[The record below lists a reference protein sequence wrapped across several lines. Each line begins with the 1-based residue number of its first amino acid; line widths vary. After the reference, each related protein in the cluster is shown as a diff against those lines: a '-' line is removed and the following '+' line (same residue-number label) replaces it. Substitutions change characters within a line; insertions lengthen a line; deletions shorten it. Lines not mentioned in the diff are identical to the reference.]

1 MAQENLN
8 PFEIAQRQFDAA
20 ADKLGL
26 PDGMRQLLRS
36 PKRQLVVSVPT
47 LMDDGAVKLF
57 EAYRVQHNVARGAA
71 RGGLRFHPRAT
82 LDEVKALALWT
93 TWKCALVD
101 IPHGG
106 SAGGIACDPK
116 KLSPGELERMTRR
129 YAAEISLVIGPD
141 LDILA
146 PDVYTDAQ
154 TMAWI
159 MDTCSVT
166 LGRAAH
172 GVVTGQPAGLG
183 GGPGRGDGV
192 ARGVLCC
199 LREAC
204 QVLKRPLRGASVA
217 VQGFGRAGAAAAQ
230 LLHEEGARIVA
241 VSDTRG
247 GVYAGRG
254 LEPARVKEHKQK
266 TGSVVDFKG
275 AERITNEELL
285 ELKCD
290 VLVPAA
296 FEGQITLKNAG
307 RVRARIVAEAANGPT
322 TPGADRVLKDR
333 GVFLIPDILCSAGG
347 VAASHLEWAPGAVS
361 LARDEAEVAKQ
372 VERVMKRVFH
382 EVDETARARKVE
394 MRVAA
399 HLLAIARVAEATRV
413 RGLFP

>member
-1 MAQENLN
+1 
-8 PFEIAQRQFDAA
+8 
-20 ADKLGL
+20 
-26 PDGMRQLLRS
+26 
-36 PKRQLVVSVPT
+36 
-47 LMDDGAVKLF
+47 
-57 EAYRVQHNVARGAA
+57 
-71 RGGLRFHPRAT
+71 
-82 LDEVKALALWT
+82 
-93 TWKCALVD
+93 
-101 IPHGG
+101 
-106 SAGGIACDPK
+106 
-116 KLSPGELERMTRR
+116 
-129 YAAEISLVIGPD
+129 
-141 LDILA
+141 
-146 PDVYTDAQ
+146 
-154 TMAWI
+154 
-159 MDTCSVT
+159 
-166 LGRAAH
+166 
-172 GVVTGQPAGLG
+172 
-183 GGPGRGDGV
+183 
-192 ARGVLCC
+192 
-199 LREAC
+199 
-204 QVLKRPLRGASVA
+204 
-217 VQGFGRAGAAAAQ
+217 
-230 LLHEEGARIVA
+230 VA